1 MSTGAIVALVGGIA
15 LLILPA
21 WLAWYLV
28 RRQRRVAAW
37 PRAQAT
43 IRSAQ
48 DKAYRSSF
56 VESSTT
62 ETYVHAHYEYQDAAG
77 TQHVREVE
85 HLHNG
90 KVGDIIEIMYNPADP
105 DSSDIVSG
113 GSVGGRIINYGAI
126 FIIFGGGGIFLI
138 LAALGLISM

>member
-1 MSTGAIVALVGGIA
+1 MSTGAIVALVVGVA

-28 RRQRRVAAW
+28 RRQRRVVAW

-43 IRSAQ
+43 IRNAQ
-48 DKAYRSSF
+48 KVAYRSSF

-62 ETYVHAHYEYQDAAG
+62 ETYIHAHYEYRDAAG
-77 TQHVREVE
+77 IQHVGEVDN
-85 HLHNG
+85 LHDG
-90 KVGDIIEIMYNPADP
+90 KVGDIIEIMYDPADP
-105 DSSDIVSG
+105 DSSDIVRG

-138 LAALGLISM
+138 LASLGLISM

>member
-1 MSTGAIVALVGGIA
+1 MSTGATVALLVGIA

-28 RRQRRVAAW
+28 SRQRRVGAW

-43 IRSAQ
+43 IRDAQ
-48 DKAYRSSF
+48 EKAYRSSF
-56 VESSTT
+56 IESSTT
-62 ETYVHAHYEYQDAAG
+62 ETYVHAHYEYRDAAG
-77 TQHVREVE
+77 IQHVGEVE

-90 KVGDIIEIMYNPADP
+90 KVGDIIEIMYDPADP

-113 GSVGGRIINYGAI
+113 GSTGGRIINYGAI

-138 LAALGLISM
+138 LASLGIISM